1 MKKKILISVGMAALF
16 LCASWQEAETTVSP
30 DRLFLA
36 DNGKSLF
43 VTNRAG
49 CELIKMSPDGQ
60 KMEKKVSFSSPVN
73 AMTQDANGKLW
84 VVCDGNYG
92 TMYELDGKKLS
103 VQSKIK
109 SGATPSD
116 ILYNPLS
123 KSLWVTQR
131 FNNELWEIDPATRK
145 VKTKIA
151 VGREPV
157 SMAAFAGD
165 SCLLIANNLP
175 EMPSTAYPIAVQLDM
190 VDVLSKKVSGRVM
203 LPNGSTDVKSVAVD
217 KNHTFA
223 YVTHLISRYQLPTN
237 QLDRGWMATN
247 TLSIIDLKARKWLTS
262 VILDTPQK
270 GAANPWAV
278 IVTPDDKQIIVA
290 AAGSQ
295 ELVRIDRIALHE
307 RLAKAKQGEMVT
319 PSMKAWGNMLF
330 AVNDV
335 YNAVMV
341 RGNTL
346 GTVMFYGSGAG
357 KLPTASAVVS
367 DIVEIAGHMEDNIPT
382 GWTDEKQPVAPMG
395 EVTFSY
401 FLRLA
406 GKSADKLADVR
417 AAFGEAETI
426 ELPEMDEFAVVT
438 GEMTEARFRKLAAA
452 FEEDIRQTIR
462 YTK

>member
-1 MKKKILISVGMAALF
+1 MKKKILIPVGMAALF
-16 LCASWQEAETTVSP
+16 LCASWQAVETTVSP

-49 CELIKMSPDGQ
+49 CELIKMSSDGQ
-60 KMEKKVSFSSPVN
+60 KIEKKVSFSSPVN

-103 VQSKIK
+103 VQSKTK

-131 FNNELWEIDPATRK
+131 FNNELWEIDPPTRK

-157 SMAAFAGD
+157 SMAAFASD

-190 VDVLSKKVSGRVM
+190 VDVLSKKVSGRIM

-247 TLSIIDLKARKWLTS
+247 TLSIIDLKAKKWLTS

-270 GAANPWAV
+270 GAANPWSV

-319 PSMKAWGNMLF
+319 PSMKAWGNIP
-330 AVNDV
+330 ND
-335 YNAVMV
+335 A
-341 RGNTL
+341 GFL
-346 GTVMFYGSGAG
+346 YGIR
-357 KLPTASAVVS
+357 
-367 DIVEIAGHMEDNIPT
+367 DFIPT
-382 GWTDEKQPVAPMG
+382 QGKGPRSVVATG
-395 EVTFSY
+395 
-401 FLRLA
+401 
-406 GKSADKLADVR
+406 GK
-417 AAFGEAETI
+417 I
-426 ELPEMDEFAVVT
+426 
-438 GEMTEARFRKLAAA
+438 
-452 FEEDIRQTIR
+452 
-462 YTK
+462 YTANYYTSDWCLWI

>member
-1 MKKKILISVGMAALF
+1 MKKKILIPVGMAALF

-103 VQSKIK
+103 VQSKTK

-157 SMAAFAGD
+157 SMAAFASD
-165 SCLLIANNLP
+165 SPAN
-175 EMPSTAYPIAVQLDM
+175 V
-190 VDVLSKKVSGRVM
+190 
-203 LPNGSTDVKSVAVD
+203 
-217 KNHTFA
+217 
-223 YVTHLISRYQLPTN
+223 
-237 QLDRGWMATN
+237 
-247 TLSIIDLKARKWLTS
+247 
-262 VILDTPQK
+262 
-270 GAANPWAV
+270 
-278 IVTPDDKQIIVA
+278 
-290 AAGSQ
+290 
-295 ELVRIDRIALHE
+295 
-307 RLAKAKQGEMVT
+307 
-319 PSMKAWGNMLF
+319 
-330 AVNDV
+330 
-335 YNAVMV
+335 
-341 RGNTL
+341 
-346 GTVMFYGSGAG
+346 
-357 KLPTASAVVS
+357 
-367 DIVEIAGHMEDNIPT
+367 
-382 GWTDEKQPVAPMG
+382 
-395 EVTFSY
+395 
-401 FLRLA
+401 
-406 GKSADKLADVR
+406 
-417 AAFGEAETI
+417 
-426 ELPEMDEFAVVT
+426 
-438 GEMTEARFRKLAAA
+438 
-452 FEEDIRQTIR
+452 
-462 YTK
+462 